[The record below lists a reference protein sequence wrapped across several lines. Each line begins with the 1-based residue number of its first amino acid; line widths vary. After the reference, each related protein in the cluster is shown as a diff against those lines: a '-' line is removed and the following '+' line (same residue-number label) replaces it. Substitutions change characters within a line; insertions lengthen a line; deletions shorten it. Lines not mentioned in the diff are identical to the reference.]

1 MDNTMIGKG
10 LALVRQVL
18 PRVVWAHPFVSAFL
32 VAVLVGGGLRFV
44 PASTAAVPGSS
55 TTGGSTACQVK

>member
-1 MDNTMIGKG
+1 M
-10 LALVRQVL
+10 L
-18 PRVVWAHPFVSAFL
+18 PRVVWAHPFVTAFL

-55 TTGGSTACQVK
+55 TSGGSTACAVQ